1 MPSAILASET
11 SLLTNHGW
19 TPAGAIEGAISLF
32 GSDRHGQLVLKEAT
46 LGRLHQ
52 SSKRAMVGTDASFG
66 IFDLETRLLLK
77 DGTVK
82 VATAIVEDSH
92 VGDLWFEN
100 VLAYPSSID
109 EANCGD
115 SFAAALRESAPF
127 VLDNA
132 VAIRCRSR
140 DVQDWE
146 SISKTGCCRFQKI
159 SSEVFCVVTLD
170 ALRKL
175 KGLQLYRVIRDL
187 SVALWRNSAE
197 LCDEFDRGSS
207 TCCSWYAS
215 ALGALKNGHILTY
228 DAVQHS
234 LLVKVVED
242 LSHKQPFRKCK
253 CAFYEPVSTQTIRLT
268 WESKSWTPIGSGFL
282 ISGR

>member
-1 MPSAILASET
+1 M
-11 SLLTNHGW
+11 
-19 TPAGAIEGAISLF
+19 EGTISLF
-32 GSDRHGQLVLKEAT
+32 GSDRHGHVVLKEAT

-100 VLAYPSSID
+100 ALAYPSSID
-109 EANCGD
+109 EAACGD
-115 SFAAALRESAPF
+115 SFATALRESAPF

-132 VAIRCRSR
+132 VALRCRSR
-140 DVQDWE
+140 DVLDWE

-159 SSEVFCVVTLD
+159 SSDVFCVVALD
-170 ALRKL
+170 RLRKL
-175 KGLQLYRVIRDL
+175 KGLQLYKVIQNL
-187 SVALWRNSAE
+187 SLALWRDSAE
-197 LCDEFDRGSS
+197 LCDEFERGSA
-207 TCCSWYAS
+207 TCCLWYAS
-215 ALGALKNGHILTY
+215 ALCALKIGHVFTY

-253 CAFYEPVSTQTIRLT
+253 CAFYDPVSTRTIRLT
-268 WESKSWTPIGSGFL
+268 WESHSWTPIGSGFL
-282 ISGR
+282 LSGR